1 MPSIKT
7 PIFCI
12 NLERAT
18 ERKQKIQKTWTEELG
33 FDITF
38 WKAWDRRDI
47 ENGKY
52 YFPYDSELTQ
62 KRIKRDLH
70 SGQIACVTSH
80 CMVHE
85 YCVKNNIEN
94 YIVMED
100 DIYPTKIYKSPKDL
114 EYMISQ
120 GSKEFPEAS
129 IYMLNKCAGP
139 YIINDQKS
147 NFCSLKSAP
156 WGNQINFYNKNGRDK
171 MYNSLK
177 SISCL
182 ADHWK
187 FMEFVDTEKDIIIIN
202 QNRAL
207 GYHEYTNQS
216 TTYIGNCDR
225 RIKRKFIE

>member
-1 MPSIKT
+1 MNI

-18 ERKQKIQKTWTEELG
+18 ERKQKITDLWIKNLG

-47 ENGKY
+47 ENGKFY
-52 YFPYDSELTQ
+52 YPYNSELTQ
-62 KRIKRDLH
+62 NTIKKQLS
-70 SGQIACVTSH
+70 SGEIACTTSH

-85 YCVKNNIEN
+85 YCIKNNIEN

-100 DIYPTKIYKSPKDL
+100 DIIPTKIYRSIIDV
-114 EYMISQ
+114 ENMINE
-120 GSKEFPEAS
+120 GTKEFPQAS
-129 IYMLNKCAGP
+129 IYLLHKTSCSYLTN
-139 YIINDQKS
+139 ITKS
-147 NFCSLKSAP
+147 NFSSLKSAP
-156 WGNQINFYNKNGRDK
+156 WGNQINYYNKNGRDK
-171 MYNSLK
+171 MFNSLK

-187 FMEFVDTEKDIIIIN
+187 FMSEIKIKQDIIIIN

-207 GYHEYTNQS
+207 GVHEYIKES
-216 TTYIGNCDR
+216 TTYIGNGDR
-225 RIKRKFIE
+225 RIKRPFIE